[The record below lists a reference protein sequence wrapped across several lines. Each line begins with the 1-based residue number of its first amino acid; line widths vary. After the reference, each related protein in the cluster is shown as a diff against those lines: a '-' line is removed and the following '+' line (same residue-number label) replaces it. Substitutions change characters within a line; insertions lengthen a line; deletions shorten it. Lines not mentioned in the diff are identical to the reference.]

1 MTQVSEISVETG
13 HMTLG
18 QIRPC
23 RASSTSSR
31 TALPVSPVSSGWVSS
46 YRPWRGLVLRVS
58 EGLCNV
64 MMNLNLPSTGLT
76 HKAVANLLC
85 QTYLSAQSDKM
96 SLTVAE
102 VATGPADMCRGLML
116 QQ

>member
-1 MTQVSEISVETG
+1 
-13 HMTLG
+13 
-18 QIRPC
+18 
-23 RASSTSSR
+23 
-31 TALPVSPVSSGWVSS
+31 
-46 YRPWRGLVLRVS
+46 
-58 EGLCNV
+58 
-64 MMNLNLPSTGLT
+64 MMNLNLPSSGLT